1 MAEERTLGLARAY
14 DKDDEDLS
22 KEALQARMEEA
33 RDSISQTVTE
43 IKDNVT
49 QQYENVK
56 DALDWREHFR
66 QRPVAWSL
74 GAAGVGFCLGYGIAG
89 AVKGHREEDE
99 IYFETRQPYTSEP
112 RGYASQQIGE
122 PLAAGLASKATEAN
136 GHDKGPGIVSRIK
149 ETRAFDRLQQEVGT
163 LGDRLVDELSTT
175 AQEVVLPALLRKVK
189 EWIGADLTQDKP
201 KEMAASM
208 RSESDASY
216 AYEPQLERNPS

>member
-14 DKDDEDLS
+14 DRDDEDFS

-49 QQYENVK
+49 QQYESVK
-56 DALDWREHFR
+56 DALDWKEHFR
-66 QRPVAWSL
+66 ARPVAWSL
-74 GAAGVGFCLGYGIAG
+74 GAAGVGFCLGYSIAG
-89 AVKGHREEDE
+89 AIKDRGKDE
-99 IYFETRQPYTSEP
+99 IYFEPARPYSSEH
-112 RGYASQQIGE
+112 IGE
-122 PLAAGLASKATEAN
+122 PLAASLASGPMEAN
-136 GHDKGPGIVSRIK
+136 GHDKGPGLVSRIK

-189 EWIGADLTQDKP
+189 EWIGADLSQDKP

-208 RSESDASY
+208 RSENEAGY
-216 AYEPQLERNPS
+216 AYKPALERNPS

>member
-14 DKDDEDLS
+14 DRDDEELS
-22 KEALQARMEEA
+22 KEALQARMDEA

-56 DALDWREHFR
+56 DALDWKEHFR
-66 QRPVAWSL
+66 ARPVAWSL
-74 GAAGVGFCLGYGIAG
+74 GAAGVGFCVGYCVAG
-89 AVKGHREEDE
+89 TIKDRGKDE
-99 IYFETRQPYTSEP
+99 IYFQPERP
-112 RGYASQQIGE
+112 YASEQIGEPIGE
-122 PLAAGLASKATEAN
+122 PLAASLASRAAEAN
-136 GHDKGPGIVSRIK
+136 GHDKGPGLVSRIK

-189 EWIGADLTQDKP
+189 EWIGADLLRDKP
-201 KEMAASM
+201 REMAASM
-208 RSESDASY
+208 RSERDAGY
-216 AYEPQLERNPS
+216 AYEPELERNPS

>member
-33 RDSISQTVTE
+33 RDSITQTVTE

-49 QQYENVK
+49 QQYESVK

-74 GAAGVGFCLGYGIAG
+74 GAAGVGFCLGYSIAG
-89 AVKGHREEDE
+89 AVKGQREDE
-99 IYFETRQPYTSEP
+99 IYFETGRPYSSEA
-112 RGYASQQIGE
+112 RAYASEHIGE
-122 PLAAGLASKATEAN
+122 PLAAGLASRQTEAN
-136 GHDKGPGIVSRIK
+136 GHDKGPGIVSRLK

-175 AQEVVLPALLRKVK
+175 AQQVVLPALLRKVK

-201 KEMAASM
+201 KEMSASM
-208 RSESDASY
+208 RSESDAGY
-216 AYEPQLERNPS
+216 AYEPELERNMS

>member
-49 QQYENVK
+49 QQYESVK
-56 DALDWREHFR
+56 DALDWREHVR

-89 AVKGHREEDE
+89 ALKGHGEDE
-99 IYFETRQPYTSEP
+99 IYFDTGQPYASEP
-112 RGYASQQIGE
+112 RAYASEQIGE
-122 PLAAGLASKATEAN
+122 PLAAALASRGTEA
-136 GHDKGPGIVSRIK
+136 GQDKGPGIVSRIK

-175 AQEVVLPALLRKVK
+175 AQEVVLPALLRKLK

-208 RSESDASY
+208 RSESDAGY
-216 AYEPQLERNPS
+216 AYEPELERNPS

>member
-14 DKDDEDLS
+14 DRDRNQEDLS

-66 QRPVAWSL
+66 NRPVAWSL
-74 GAAGVGFCLGYGIAG
+74 GAAGVGFVVGYKLVGTI
-89 AVKGHREEDE
+89 KGSGQDE
-99 IYFETRQPYTSEP
+99 MYFEPIRP
-112 RGYASQQIGE
+112 YASEQIGE
-122 PLAAGLASKATEAN
+122 PLAAALSPRDTRAN
-136 GHDKGPGIVSRIK
+136 GHDKGPGLVSRIK
-149 ETRAFDRLQQEVGT
+149 ETRAYDRLQQEVGS

-175 AQEVVLPALLRKVK
+175 AHEVVLPALLRKVK
-189 EWIGADLTQDKP
+189 EWIGADLTAPEP
-201 KEMAASM
+201 KQPRPEAASM
-208 RSESDASY
+208 RAEGDF
-216 AYEPQLERNPS
+216 YEPALERNPS

>member
-43 IKDNVT
+43 IKDNVS
-49 QQYENVK
+49 QQYESVK

-89 AVKGHREEDE
+89 AIKGQREDE
-99 IYFETRQPYTSEP
+99 IYFETGQPYASEP
-112 RGYASQQIGE
+112 RAYASEQLGE
-122 PLAAGLASKATEAN
+122 PLAAALASRQTEAN

-175 AQEVVLPALLRKVK
+175 AQQVVLPALLRKVK

-201 KEMAASM
+201 REMSASM
-208 RSESDASY
+208 RSESDAAGY
-216 AYEPQLERNPS
+216 AYEPELERNPS

>member
-14 DKDDEDLS
+14 DKDDEDVS

-49 QQYENVK
+49 QQYESVK

-74 GAAGVGFCLGYGIAG
+74 GAAGVGFFLGYGIAG
-89 AVKGHREEDE
+89 AVKGRGADE
-99 IYFETRQPYTSEP
+99 IYFESGRP
-112 RGYASQQIGE
+112 YASEQIGE
-122 PLAAGLASKATEAN
+122 PLAAALSPRTTASPTDTN
-136 GHDKGPGIVSRIK
+136 GHDKGPGLVSRIK

-189 EWIGADLTQDKP
+189 EWIGADLSQDKP
-201 KEMAASM
+201 KAMAASM
-208 RSESDASY
+208 RSESNAGY
-216 AYEPQLERNPS
+216 AYEPELERNPS